1 MFEHRLLLLAES
13 FPPSVGG
20 IQAYLSGLWG
30 ALPGPH
36 SFVVAAAQPPNDASF
51 DRRQAY
57 QVIRAPTKAW
67 TYPRWRPAWQA
78 ARAVVREQK
87 IEAVVCG
94 KALFEGR
101 AALRL
106 FEEFGTPFVVC
117 TYAMEI
123 LTWSQHPKSR
133 ADLRRVLL
141 AAGRVVVVNEGIRRT
156 IRHFGV
162 PESRIVKI
170 YPGVPEDAFV
180 RPDDQETFR
189 ARHGLGGKRVVAT
202 VARCIPRKG
211 LDTLIRAFVDVRRAV
226 PVAQLVLI
234 GDGPTRARLEDL
246 TVRLGLGAAV
256 TFLGAAS
263 REDARRLLACA
274 EVFCLTP
281 HSLPSDEEGFGIVY
295 LEAAAMGLPS
305 VGSLVGGVPEA
316 VLDGETGLLVP
327 PNNPEATAGALLRL
341 LGDDKLRTQLGR
353 QAHARA
359 EKEFH
364 WQGRALVFQGM
375 IHALLNESSTGPR
388 ESGSVENTKAR

>member
-20 IQAYLSGLWG
+20 MQAYLSGLWG
-30 ALPGPH
+30 ALPGAQ

-67 TYPRWRPAWQA
+67 TYPQWRPAWQA

-106 FEEFGTPFVVC
+106 FEEFGIPFVVC
-117 TYAMEI
+117 TYAMEM
-123 LTWSQHPKSR
+123 LTWNQHPKNR

-141 AAGRVVVVNEGIRRT
+141 AARRVVVVNEAVRDTLRT
-156 IRHFGV
+156 FGV
-162 PESRIVKI
+162 PESRIVKL
-170 YPGVPEDAFV
+170 YPGVSEDAFV
-180 RPDDQETFR
+180 RPDDRETFR
-189 ARHGLGGKRVVAT
+189 ARHGLERKRVIAT

-211 LDTLIRAFVDVRRAV
+211 LDTLIRAFVDVRRAI
-226 PVAQLVLI
+226 PAAQLVLI
-234 GDGPTRARLEDL
+234 GDGPTRAHLEALVMKRD
-246 TVRLGLGAAV
+246 LGATV
-256 TFLGAAS
+256 TFLGGVS
-263 REDARRLLACA
+263 REDVRRLLACA

-281 HSLPSDEEGFGIVY
+281 HSLPNDEEGFGIVY

-316 VLDGETGLLVP
+316 VLDGETGILVP

-341 LGDDKLRTQLGR
+341 LGDNELRTQLGR

-364 WQGRALVFQGM
+364 WKGRALVFQGM
-375 IHALLNESSTGPR
+375 IHAILTEGPR
-388 ESGSVENTKAR
+388 